1 MEFINSAFAE
11 KINVVYWKNFVIPMR
26 NYRVAI
32 LGCRSRGTSA
42 AKAYHAHP
50 RTEIV
55 ALCDLVQDR
64 LDALGKTVNV
74 STHFTDL
81 DEMIQ
86 QTTPDIV
93 AIPTATNMHYPLC
106 MRVLEYGVNIE
117 VEKPLCVDLVQADA
131 IIAKAQEKNA
141 RVVVHHQRRVSPSMQ
156 AVAKALDEGKIGD
169 LRYIYASGKGYYAG
183 YGLMNIGTHV
193 VNNILRFGGHCRSI
207 VTHAT
212 AGGRELI
219 PDDVLPSPAGM
230 GTVAG
235 EYTTS
240 TLQFDGNVTGTLIQH
255 RFPKVD
261 TDAYVLELYGTEG
274 RLLWSELKG
283 SWWLPTPHFVPD
295 GTHDRWEKLT
305 SIYPEN
311 FDKNSGANPDDYCI
325 VDEYVNALDENREH
339 ECSGEEGRH
348 VIEILMGIFESAI
361 YGTRVELP
369 QKNREHPLLR
379 WRDENGLGAPKEMPR
394 DYGTWLSL
402 ENERLYGQEKT

>member
-1 MEFINSAFAE
+1 M
-11 KINVVYWKNFVIPMR
+11 KT
-26 NYRVAI
+26 YRVAI

-55 ALCDLVQDR
+55 ALCDLVEER
-64 LDALGKTVNV
+64 LDALGKIVNV

-93 AIPTATNMHYPLC
+93 AIPTATEAHYPLC
-106 MRVLEYGVNIE
+106 MRVLEHGVNIE
-117 VEKPLCVDLVQADA
+117 VEKPLCINLVQADEVL
-131 IIAKAQEKNA
+131 AKAKEKNA
-141 RVVVHHQRRVSPSMQ
+141 RVAVHHQRRTSPSMH
-156 AVAKALDEGKIGD
+156 AVAKALDAGKIGD

-193 VNNILRFGGHCRSI
+193 VNNMLRFGGHCRSV
-207 VTHAT
+207 VTQAT
-212 AGGRELI
+212 TGGRAI
-219 PDDVLPSPAGM
+219 THDDVLPSPAGM

-261 TDAYVLELYGTEG
+261 TDAYVMELYGTEG
-274 RLLWSELKG
+274 RLFWSELKG

-295 GTHDRWEKLT
+295 GTHDQWEALP
-305 SIYPEN
+305 SIYPEH
-311 FDKNSGANPDDYCI
+311 FDPNKGADADDYCF
-325 VDEYVNALDENREH
+325 VEEYVNALDENREH
-339 ECSGEEGRH
+339 ESNGEEGRH
-348 VIEILMGIFESAI
+348 VIEILMAIFESAV

-369 QKNREHPLLR
+369 QKNREHPLLQ
-379 WRDENGLGAPKEMPR
+379 WRAEAGLGEIREMPR

-402 ENERLYGQEKT
+402 EDERLYNKNT

>member
-1 MEFINSAFAE
+1 MGLRFTVM
-11 KINVVYWKNFVIPMR
+11 K

-50 RTEIV
+50 CTEIV

-64 LDALGKTVNV
+64 LEALGKIVNV

-81 DEMIQ
+81 DEMIT
-86 QTTPDIV
+86 QTNPDIV
-93 AIPTATNMHYPLC
+93 AIPTATEMHYPLC

-131 IIAKAQEKNA
+131 VLAKAEEKNA
-141 RVVVHHQRRVSPSMQ
+141 RVVVHHQRRVSPTIE
-156 AVAKALDEGKIGD
+156 AVAKTFDEGKIGE
-169 LRYIYASGKGYYAG
+169 LRYMYACGKGYYAG

-193 VNNILRFGGHCRSI
+193 VNNMLRFGGHCKSV
-207 VTHAT
+207 VTQAT
-212 AGGRELI
+212 AGGRELK
-219 PDDVLPSPAGM
+219 PEDVLPSPAGM

-240 TLQFDGNVTGTLIQH
+240 TLQFDGNVTGTLIQQ
-255 RFPKVD
+255 RFPKVSS
-261 TDAYVLELYGTEG
+261 DAYIMELYGSAG
-274 RLLWSELKG
+274 RLFWSELKG
-283 SWWLPTPHFVPD
+283 AWWLPNPHFIPD
-295 GTHDRWEKLT
+295 GTLDQWERLT
-305 SIYPEN
+305 PIYPEH
-311 FDKNSGANPDDYCI
+311 FDRDKGADADDYCM
-325 VDEYVNALDENREH
+325 VDEYVKALDENRDH

-348 VIEILMGIFESAI
+348 VMEILMGVFESAV

-379 WRDENGLGAPKEMPR
+379 WREENGLGPPKEMPR
-394 DYGTWLSL
+394 DYGTWLSQ
-402 ENERLYGQEKT
+402 EDKRLYG